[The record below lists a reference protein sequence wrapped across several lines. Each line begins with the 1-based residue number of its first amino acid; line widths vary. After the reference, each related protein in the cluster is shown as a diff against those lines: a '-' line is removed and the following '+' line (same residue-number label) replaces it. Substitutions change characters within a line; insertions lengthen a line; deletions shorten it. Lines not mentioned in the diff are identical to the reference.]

1 MAKAKSKAT
10 IMVADRADGMVQVQ
24 DRRFEAGDWPIRFE
38 VSKEQADTWLRYF
51 YAECE
56 RRGWSSSGIEQL
68 EARENS
74 GSITVNTGG
83 AGKPQL
89 AVVWERKRGGP
100 IKVRA
105 RSAGEPE
112 FPLTQAQELFEQVNE
127 RCRSGATERF
137 YRRGL
142 LHYEEGLA
150 WRGELW
156 LDDSLRLGPPT
167 QQYEMALLGP
177 RIILVDA
184 LVDCVG
190 RRDSSSVFERN
201 LRELSTFLSV
211 VMGKAFRLPEQGETW
226 TFTAGEA
233 DCAVRSLGYFEPE
246 NPQQM
251 PARGTC
257 RSMPLRSV
265 NRPDFSERGI
275 DGSSHEQAL
284 PADVTDLW
292 AMYRALTPDQRRDFL
307 QAAAKW
313 QEALSHW
320 RERSTLSFVLMVVA
334 CEALKPSDPK
344 FRDHNIYHVVEAL
357 LGKASAERLQEHW
370 FRPQDVRSAHL
381 HRGEFRG
388 SEFLQATM
396 MSSYQDPTFDQARRE
411 LAPITQAAIIEWLR
425 RRGTFTM
432 PALKRKKNLRRWVKE
447 HTLTFLPV
455 LMTVGLAVG
464 LVFGWLLRMFWHG

>member
-1 MAKAKSKAT
+1 MAKAKPKAKM
-10 IMVADRADGMVQVQ
+10 MVADGAGGMVQVQ

-56 RRGWSSSGIEQL
+56 RREWSSSGIGQL

-74 GSITVNTGG
+74 GSITVNPGG

-89 AVVWERKRGGP
+89 AVVWERKRAGP

-105 RSAGEPE
+105 RSTGVPE
-112 FPLTQAQELFEQVNE
+112 FPLTQLQKLFEQVNE

-137 YRRGL
+137 YRRGQ
-142 LHYEEGLA
+142 LHYEGLA
-150 WRGELW
+150 WSGELW
-156 LDDSLRLGPPT
+156 LDDTLRLGPPT

-177 RIILVDA
+177 RVILVDA

-190 RRDSSSVFERN
+190 RGDSLSVFDRN

-211 VMGKAFRLPEQGETW
+211 VMGTAVRLPEQGETW
-226 TFTAGEA
+226 TFTAGAA

-251 PARGTC
+251 PAPGTC
-257 RSMPLRSV
+257 RSMSLRSV
-265 NRPDFSERGI
+265 NRPDFSKRGI

-284 PADVTDLW
+284 PADVTNLW
-292 AMYRALTPDQRRDFL
+292 ATYRALTPDQRRDFL
-307 QAAAKW
+307 QVAAKW

-320 RERSTLSFVLMVVA
+320 PEQSTLSYVLMVVA
-334 CEALKPSDPK
+334 CEALKPSDPH

-388 SEFLQATM
+388 SEFLQAAM
-396 MSSYQDPTFDQARRE
+396 MSSYQDPTFDQARRQ
-411 LAPITQAAIIEWLR
+411 LASITQAAIIEWLR
-425 RRGTFTM
+425 RRGTFAM
-432 PALKRKKNLRRWVKE
+432 PALKRKKNLRRWVKK
-447 HTLTFLPV
+447 HTLTVLPV

-464 LVFGWLLRMFWHG
+464 LVLGWLLRIFWYG